1 MKPLV
6 VIPARSGSKGV
17 PGKNIKELGGKPLI
31 QYTIDVARKI
41 FPNEV
46 ICFSTDD
53 NNIKNLAEGLGLNV
67 PFIRPAELA
76 TDEAGTYQV
85 LLHAIH
91 YYESCGYFPDTL
103 VLLQPT
109 SPFRTELHVKEA
121 IGLYDDQCDMVVSV
135 KETRSKPNSFL
146 LKENEVGWLEQ
157 LEKGIFESR
166 QACPIVYEYN
176 GAIYIASIDEL
187 KQKPFYMF
195 KRIRKYVMDELS
207 SHDIDTML
215 DWLLA
220 ETILNNITLPSG

>member
-1 MKPLV
+1 
-6 VIPARSGSKGV
+6 
-17 PGKNIKELGGKPLI
+17 
-31 QYTIDVARKI
+31 
-41 FPNEV
+41 
-46 ICFSTDD
+46 
-53 NNIKNLAEGLGLNV
+53 
-67 PFIRPAELA
+67 
-76 TDEAGTYQV
+76 
-85 LLHAIH
+85 
-91 YYESCGYFPDTL
+91 
-103 VLLQPT
+103 
-109 SPFRTELHVKEA
+109 
-121 IGLYDDQCDMVVSV
+121 MVVSV